1 MMENLN
7 RFGLVELSREEMQ
20 EVNGG
25 FWLQALVFVASAI
38 LGYIFA
44 ERL

>member
-1 MMENLN
+1 MENLN
-7 RFGLVELSREEMQ
+7 SFGLVELSKEEML

-25 FWLQALVFVASAI
+25 FWLQALLFVASAI

-44 ERL
+44 ENL

>member
-1 MMENLN
+1 MENLN
-7 RFGLVELSREEMQ
+7 SYGLIELSKEEMQ

-25 FWLQALVFVASAI
+25 FWLQALIFLASAV

-44 ERL
+44 DNL

>member
-1 MMENLN
+1 MENLN
-7 RFGLVELSREEMQ
+7 SSGLVELSREEMQ

-25 FWLQALVFVASAI
+25 FWLQALLFVASAI

-44 ERL
+44 ENL